1 MSMDQLDADA
11 LFSILAFTDVSTI
24 ISLSRVNRY
33 LREISSSRS
42 AWVSVIL
49 DLSSRRLIDLPFDAV
64 EGLSTDALKD
74 EVKRAVAGPRTW
86 SPISLDRPTLL
97 RQQTVPLQ
105 PHSRSDPSCAAHI
118 IAYVKQPGEGGNF
131 RGTAIQCLDG
141 RTGCLLWNWTRPRH
155 TILLAKFDFRGPSAA
170 VVAIASF
177 DERFSYHIMVLEVDL
192 KTGESHEMLAL
203 RTGTLVA
210 SRLHI
215 FGDYIACNANPYSV
229 CTHAFQPLKYLTHL
243 GGKRPSEL
251 DLCPG
256 HLMVAYGVLN
266 APQYVHLYSF
276 LSLDGLWRPMS
287 ELDFASRFNATPI
300 RPSLVLELP
309 GNILPG
315 DSVRR
320 ELTTTFLPSLMHT
333 DTYEL
338 ISEVVDF
345 VSVPMDVPSPVEQPF
360 AYLRSL
366 FRASAPPPAAT
377 PPPSSR
383 TIQLTAR
390 SRHHLILPT
399 SPSTPPHF
407 TFKSL
412 SHRSSSFS
420 SISGAG
426 YGMQYANTKIYV
438 QRLDSTESAEPRE
451 FSIPG
456 TDEPLRWISM
466 THSGAVLATTY

>member
-1 MSMDQLDADA
+1 
-11 LFSILAFTDVSTI
+11 VSTI
-24 ISLSRVNRY
+24 VSLSRVRPRFLLVVLSQSSAKCSLY

-42 AWVSVIL
+42 AWLSIIL

-64 EGLSTDALKD
+64 EGL
-74 EVKRAVAGPRTW
+74 VKRAVAGPRTW

-155 TILLAKFDFRGPSAA
+155 TILLAKFDFRGP
-170 VVAIASF
+170 IGPR
-177 DERFSYHIMVLEVDL
+177 RFSYHIMVLEVDL

-203 RTGTLVA
+203 RTGTLAA

-215 FGDYIACNANPYSV
+215 CGDYIACNANHYSVLLINWRAEKCIVFGTFHSQV
-229 CTHAFQPLKYLTHL
+229 CTHAFEPLKYLTHL

-256 HLMVAYGVLN
+256 HLMVAYGVLS

-276 LSLDGLWRPMS
+276 LSLDGLW
-287 ELDFASRFNATPI
+287 LAFNATPI

-320 ELTTTFLPSLMHT
+320 ELDNYFPPEFMHA

-345 VSVPMDVPSPVEQPF
+345 VSVPMD
-360 AYLRSL
+360 
-366 FRASAPPPAAT
+366 
-377 PPPSSR
+377 
-383 TIQLTAR
+383 
-390 SRHHLILPT
+390 LIFV
-399 SPSTPPHF
+399 H
-407 TFKSL
+407 
-412 SHRSSSFS
+412 
-420 SISGAG
+420 IWGG

-451 FSIPG
+451 FPFQERSWP
-456 TDEPLRWISM
+456 
-466 THSGAVLATTY
+466 THDSKVVVYHYL